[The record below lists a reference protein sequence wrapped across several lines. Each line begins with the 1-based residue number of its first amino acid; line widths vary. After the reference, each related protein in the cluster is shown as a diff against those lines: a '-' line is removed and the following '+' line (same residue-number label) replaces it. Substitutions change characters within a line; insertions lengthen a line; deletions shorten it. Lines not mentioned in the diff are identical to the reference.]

1 MCILSGAHDMC
12 AAPKDVVEEMTVHAS
27 AEQLGNLVNAM
38 GRSDVSAAAVIAFDI
53 AAGGVMEKVKAGGGI
68 LESAKNAM
76 CSLLIAAL
84 IAET

>member
-1 MCILSGAHDMC
+1 MCILSDAHDMC

-38 GRSDVSAAAVIAFDI
+38 ERSDVSAAAVAFDI
-53 AAGGVMEKVKAGGGI
+53 AAGGAMEKVKAGGGI
-68 LESAKNAM
+68 LESVKSAM

-84 IAET
+84 IAETS